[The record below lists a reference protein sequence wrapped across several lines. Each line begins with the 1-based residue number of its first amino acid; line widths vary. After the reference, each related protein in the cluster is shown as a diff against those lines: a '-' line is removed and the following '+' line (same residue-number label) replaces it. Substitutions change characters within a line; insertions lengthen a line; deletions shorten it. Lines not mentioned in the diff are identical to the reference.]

1 MVMLPHNSTT
11 TSAVNEMSYSGANNY
26 AIHQSYFF
34 VSYALL
40 KLYELINFCGLT
52 EWIFFVVSP
61 MFGIADEV
69 GLIFFLSNIV

>member
-52 EWIFFVVSP
+52 EWIFGLQDTKP
-61 MFGIADEV
+61 MFALPMKWV
-69 GLIFFLSNIV
+69 